1 MASVAALGGEFGLEL
16 LQAVTDQ
23 DEADVREA
31 LDELMRA
38 ELLYERGGSDVPV
51 YVFKHAPSSGTPHIA
66 HFCAPRVRVS
76 TGASRMFSLAFS
88 DTS

>member
-31 LDELMRA
+31 LDELCEPSFCTSEA
-38 ELLYERGGSDVPV
+38 
-51 YVFKHAPSSGTPHIA
+51 APT
-66 HFCAPRVRVS
+66 
-76 TGASRMFSLAFS
+76 SRLRL
-88 DTS
+88 